1 MVMMK
6 GILVVVVLLALYQGA
21 VCLNNGLAR
30 TPQMG
35 ELFSFPQ
42 NEAYGVQ
49 DGTLGT
55 SMAVLSQNR

>member
-1 MVMMK
+1 MVMK
-6 GILVVVVLLALYQGA
+6 GILVVVVLLAFYQVS

-35 ELFSFPQ
+35 ESFHFLQ
-42 NEAYGVQ
+42 NEAYGAQ

-55 SMAVLSQNR
+55 SLAVLSQNR